1 VQGAAVLKSMG
12 KDADEIARQKELQ
25 ERIFAIVRAEKDN
38 AAAEKKLR
46 AALED
51 LTSKLD
57 AAKKK
62 ELVEAMPLLEGQ
74 IQVVLTPWFRHFLDY
89 DPRPALRKVT
99 CPVLALNG
107 AKDVQVDAK
116 LNLTAIAAALKDAG
130 NADVTTVEFHDLN
143 HLFQTCKTGAVSEYA
158 AIEETMAPVA
168 IDTIAKWILKRTSK

>member
-1 VQGAAVLKSMG
+1 MVCWSASSTKHL
-12 KDADEIARQKELQ
+12 
-25 ERIFAIVRAEKDN
+25 
-38 AAAEKKLR
+38 KKLR

-74 IQVVLTPWFRHFLDY
+74 IQMVLTPWFRHFLDY

-107 AKDVQVDAK
+107 AKDVQVDA
-116 LNLTAIAAALKDAG
+116 NAAEHLAQALRYQTVSQPDPAQTKPDEFLKFHEYLAQTFPHQRCPQSSLFLGVEPRPGRIVGGDLDLAEPVHLAG
-130 NADVTTVEFHDLN
+130 PRRRPALPR
-143 HLFQTCKTGAVSEYA
+143 QPGPR
-158 AIEETMAPVA
+158 PVPP
-168 IDTIAKWILKRTSK
+168 